1 MIKKEFFIGIDI
13 GGTNIKGAVFN
24 KNFDLIFKKKIQTL
38 SYRNASEI
46 LKDINLLIDECA
58 DKITGKNS
66 DITGIGIVLP
76 GYPDENGI
84 VSFIP
89 GVPALANI
97 PIKDYLD
104 KNRNTEIMFENDGNA
119 SAHAEHIFANNKLK
133 NMIVLTL
140 GTGVGSGVIIDSK
153 ILKGKNNISGE
164 LGHITLNENGPKCL
178 CGKRGCL
185 ESYFSAYGI
194 KIYAKKIIKKN
205 YSSLNNYNI
214 DDIDPLIIAVEAKKK
229 DKIAEDIYEYC
240 GKWLGLGISIFMNIF
255 NTEKIILA
263 GGIAK
268 DFQLFKKSM
277 IDEIKK
283 NIHIQY
289 GNNINI
295 EISKYSDDLGLF
307 GAVSLFS
314 K

>member
-1 MIKKEFFIGIDI
+1 MSKKEFFIGVDI

-38 SYRNASEI
+38 SYRNSSEI
-46 LKDINLLIDECA
+46 LKDINLLIDECT

-66 DITGIGIVLP
+66 DIAGIGMVLP
-76 GYPDENGI
+76 GYPDKNGI
-84 VSFIP
+84 VSFMP
-89 GVPALANI
+89 GVPTLANI
-97 PIKDYLD
+97 PIKDCLD

-119 SAHAEHIFANNKLK
+119 SAHAEYIFANNKLK
-133 NMIVLTL
+133 NIIVLTL
-140 GTGVGSGVIIDSK
+140 GTGIGSGVIIDGK
-153 ILKGKNNISGE
+153 LLKGKNNISGE

-194 KIYAKKIIKKN
+194 NIYAKKIIKKN

-214 DDIDPLIIAVEAKKK
+214 DDIDPLIIAIEAKKG
-229 DKIAEDIYEYC
+229 DKIAKNIYEYS

-255 NTEKIILA
+255 NPEKIILA

-268 DFQLFKKSM
+268 DFQLFKETM

-295 EISKYSDDLGLF
+295 EISKFSDDLGLF